1 MEKFFQMSGDAI
13 ISKYYGKI
21 IEVNGKKMI
30 IPHDEKK
37 KTCPFLNENKKCSI
51 YNVRPTPCRKY
62 PIQTDGGR
70 GNVDCPAM
78 EVIDN
83 LPDEIFQK

>member
-1 MEKFFQMSGDAI
+1 MKDFLQISTEEI
-13 ISKYYGKI
+13 ISNYYG
-21 IEVNGKKMI
+21 EVIQKNGRRMI
-30 IPHDEKK
+30 LSDDGKRKP
-37 KTCPFLNENKKCSI
+37 CPFLNKDKKCKI
-51 YNVRPTPCRKY
+51 YNVRPTPCRSY

-83 LPDEIFQK
+83 LPDEVFQE